1 MICLFELVSVFV
13 SEATDSMLT
22 QIHLG
27 ATSIYIPCFICR
39 NKITKNCL
47 LASLNAVFVSLR
59 CKIIVEIERIKFQNN
74 FKKKICVAVFLTSF
88 ISLKR

>member
-47 LASLNAVFVSLR
+47 LALLNGIFVSVR
-59 CKIIVEIERIKFQNN
+59 CKIIVEIEQIKFQTT
-74 FKKKICVAVFLTSF
+74 FKKKIVRGCVFTKF
-88 ISLKR
+88 Y